1 MAVTSK
7 VCTFT
12 ASGPI
17 LHRGEGETSIEFL
30 LFEMMSIEFLLFEM
44 TSVEILVVEMMS
56 IGFL

>member
-30 LFEMMSIEFLLFEM
+30 LFEM